1 MEDNKD
7 IKHSVEHEDEEDSKI
22 FPQKLMEIL
31 ADDDNAEAICWLPH
45 GKAFT
50 IRNRGLFTENI
61 MPKFFPRKAKYSSF
75 TRKLNRWNFVRVA
88 SGPELGAYYHE
99 FFLRD
104 KPQLAAQMFCKNAR
118 SKLAMANDAMAP
130 LHVSNPES
138 STILEKIKPAEEDT
152 VCNIAPISNIPP
164 SVLAALLKDEQKES
178 CLGYKSATAPVLGL
192 SGLQL
197 LVTNSR
203 FCRKNKHKR
212 SVSTFNKWLRNSNLW
227 RIKCNSS
234 TCANC
239 SKIPLR
245 RTRNRC
251 CICDGTWNFVPS
263 NEKGKCPGT
272 DARRLPKSLR
282 PCLAPFLSSGDLVL
296 FSIALGCVVEC
307 QVRVEILCFM
317 MF

>member
-197 LVTNSR
+197 LDYQFKVLQEEQAQAQRLYLQQMAAKQQLVANQMQQQHLRQLQQNSVAQDPQSLLHMR
-203 FCRKNKHKR
+203 RYMELRAIERKGQ
-212 SVSTFNKWLRNSNLW
+212 VPRNGRAS
-227 RIKCNSS
+227 
-234 TCANC
+234 A
-239 SKIPLR
+239 
-245 RTRNRC
+245 
-251 CICDGTWNFVPS
+251 
-263 NEKGKCPGT
+263 
-272 DARRLPKSLR
+272 A
-282 PCLAPFLSSGDLVL
+282 
-296 FSIALGCVVEC
+296 
-307 QVRVEILCFM
+307 
-317 MF
+317 